1 MSGCFPSREGT
12 KGCVTVR
19 GEVWDK
25 MFLLLFGRGVIRQIL
40 GDCFC
45 FRKQCTDITHPRPSR
60 EGSFE
65 CYFLIDNE
73 RFEWFVSPLER
84 GALKYCFLF
93 VNEG

>member
-1 MSGCFPSREGT
+1 MVCFPSGEGT

-40 GDCFC
+40 DDCFD
-45 FRKQCTDITHPRPSR
+45 FRKQCTGVTHPRPSR

-65 CYFLIDNE
+65 M
-73 RFEWFVSPLER
+73 
-84 GALKYCFLF
+84 LF
-93 VNEG
+93 SVC